1 MKVQTI
7 IASVFAF
14 AAGFGAYAL
23 LDAAWPSAPNTT
35 AEHWRL
41 VQDHLAY
48 VRNPANARLDPQTG
62 LSAVTP
68 PSDPLP
74 SLAALVAAG
83 ELEHVD
89 FVFPVVPSNRRTNR

>member
-48 VRNPANARLDPQTG
+48 VRVIGGHHTG
-62 LSAVTP
+62 LSI
-68 PSDPLP
+68 
-74 SLAALVAAG
+74 
-83 ELEHVD
+83 
-89 FVFPVVPSNRRTNR
+89 VPSNGARAGRTGRRPA